1 MTMAAVTTRTGT
13 KITTMIIIIMKRM
26 MTKMTMTTTMTM
38 LTMMTTMTMTMKTMM
53 MRLTTMMGTACRK
66 PAGRWDPSGESEH
79 GESFLDST
87 HFRL

>member
-1 MTMAAVTTRTGT
+1 MTMAAVTTIRRTRT
-13 KITTMIIIIMKRM
+13 KITAMVIIIMKRM
-26 MTKMTMTTTMTM
+26 MTMTTTRTM

>member
-1 MTMAAVTTRTGT
+1 MAAVTTRTRT

>member
-1 MTMAAVTTRTGT
+1 MTMAAVTRTRTRTRT
-13 KITTMIIIIMKRM
+13 KITTMIVIIMKR
-26 MTKMTMTTTMTM
+26 
-38 LTMMTTMTMTMKTMM
+38 MMTTMTMTMKTMM

>member
-1 MTMAAVTTRTGT
+1 MKLIVILIMTMMMP
-13 KITTMIIIIMKRM
+13 ITV
-26 MTKMTMTTTMTM
+26 TMTM
-38 LTMMTTMTMTMKTMM
+38 MMTMIMKTMM